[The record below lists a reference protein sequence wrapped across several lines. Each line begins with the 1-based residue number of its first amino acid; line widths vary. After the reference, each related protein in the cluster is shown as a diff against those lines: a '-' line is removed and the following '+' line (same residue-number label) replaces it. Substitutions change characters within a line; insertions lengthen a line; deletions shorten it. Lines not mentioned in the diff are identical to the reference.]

1 MNKYEKLLYKENEN
15 SLITPFGCTESSYL
29 WTNEN
34 MYLYDKI
41 INYCILSC
49 KIVYFVGDSKYLV
62 LQKIGLYAYLYNAN
76 KNFNC
81 QNIHKIQK
89 TF

>member
-34 MYLYDKI
+34 MYLYDNEDFWLTQKSMSKLFEVEVNT
-41 INYCILSC
+41 INYHLKEIFKS
-49 KIVYFVGDSKYLV
+49 GS
-62 LQKIGLYAYLYNAN
+62 
-76 KNFNC
+76 
-81 QNIHKIQK
+81 
-89 TF
+89 